1 MASSDTIL
9 EKFGKDITK
18 MAENGLLDPVIG
30 REDEMKR
37 LSTILS
43 RRKKNNPVLIGEPGV
58 GKTAIVEGLAIRI
71 ATKKVP
77 RTLIDKRIYT
87 LELSSLVAGTK
98 YRGQF
103 EERMKAIIEELEKRD
118 DVIIFIDE
126 IHTMVG
132 AGNTSGSLDAS
143 NILKPALSR
152 GTIQCI
158 GATTLNE
165 YRKHIEKDGALERR
179 FQKVIVDQ
187 PSTEETI
194 EILNQIKNK
203 YEEYHLVTYSDEII
217 KECVKLSERYL
228 TDRNLP
234 DKAIDIMDESGSK
247 VHINNIKVP
256 KKILDIENEINSIK
270 DKKTIHVD
278 NQEFEEAAL
287 CRNKERELKEK
298 LELIR
303 DEWTKKSSEQKIKIT
318 KEDIADVIST
328 MTGIPLNKI
337 SSSEINKL
345 SKMHIDLSDSVIGQ
359 NNAIQKIAKSIRR
372 NRAGLK
378 NPNRP
383 IGSFIFLG
391 PTGVGKTYLAK
402 VLAKYMFDSED
413 SLIRIDM
420 SEYMDRFNVS
430 RLIGAPPGYVGHDEG
445 GQLTEKVRRKPY
457 SIILFDEIEKA
468 HEDVQNILLQILDDG
483 VLTDSIGRKID
494 FKNTIIIMTSNI
506 GSRKIKDFGQGVG
519 FSTKTKQQNVSK
531 YQNSVIKS
539 SLKKHFSPEFLNR
552 LDDVIIFNSLEKDD
566 IIKIVDIELND
577 VIKRIENIKVSFT
590 NKFKEYLADNGYDAA
605 NGARPLKR
613 TIQKFV
619 EDPISEEIIKSN
631 NISKIKLDYDDKNDD
646 VKVRVTL
653 NNEIEENILT

>member
-1 MASSDTIL
+1 MANDALL

-18 MAENGLLDPVIG
+18 MAEDGILDPVIG

-58 GKTAIVEGLAIRI
+58 GKTAIVEGLAIKI
-71 ATKKVP
+71 VNKQVP
-77 RTLIDKRIYT
+77 RTLFDKRIYS
-87 LELSSLVAGTK
+87 LELSTLVAGTK

-103 EERMKAIIEELEKRD
+103 EERIKLIIEELEKRD

-143 NILKPALSR
+143 NILKPALAR

-179 FQKVIVDQ
+179 FQKVVVDE
-187 PSTEETI
+187 PSIDETF

-203 YEEYHLVTYSDEII
+203 YEDYHLVNYSPEVI
-217 KECVKLSERYL
+217 KECIKLSERYL

-234 DKAIDIMDESGSK
+234 DKAIDIMDEVGSK

-256 KKILDIENEINSIK
+256 KKITEIEKEISKIK
-270 DKKTIHVD
+270 EKKSDYVD
-278 NQEFEEAAL
+278 NQEFEEAAK

-298 LELIR
+298 LELVK
-303 DEWTKKSSEQKIKIT
+303 DEWLKRSVNKRINIT
-318 KEDIADVIST
+318 IGDISDVVST
-328 MTGIPLNKI
+328 MTGIPLKRVAQ
-337 SSSEINKL
+337 SEGDKL
-345 SKMHIDLSDSVIGQ
+345 SKMHIELSDSVIGQ
-359 NNAIQKIAKSIRR
+359 ENAIQKIAKAIRR

-378 NPNRP
+378 DPKRP

-402 VLAKYMFDSED
+402 ILAKYMFDSQD

-420 SEYMDRFNVS
+420 SEYMDKFNVS

-483 VLTDSIGRKID
+483 ILTDSMGRKVD

-506 GSRKIKDFGQGVG
+506 GSRKIKDFGSGVG
-519 FSTKTKQQNVSK
+519 FNTKNKQLNKSK
-531 YQNSVIKS
+531 YQNSVIQN

-552 LDDVIIFNSLEKDD
+552 LDDVIVFNSLEKDD
-566 IIKIVDIELND
+566 IIKIVDIELKN
-577 VIKRIENIKVSFT
+577 VIDRLDNIDVSFT
-590 NKFKEYLADNGYDAA
+590 QKFKEFLAEKGYDFS

-613 TIQKFV
+613 VIQKYV
-619 EDPISEEIIKSN
+619 EDPISDEILKSKD
-631 NISKIKLDYDDKNDD
+631 ISKIKLDYNINDD
-646 VKVRVTL
+646 DIKVKVTF
-653 NNEIEENILT
+653 EDDTEDILI